1 MLGELR
7 RQSKSAIIYFLFAII
22 IIVFVF
28 TFNTGGQTGGCGSAD
43 VPVYAEVNGHAIDQ
57 SQVFMGMRLLP
68 GLVSSQD
75 GMALLMGMGVDI
87 MSLYSMDPENLT
99 PAQGRAI
106 VEALQGIF
114 IISDEAERLG
124 FSVNEKELA
133 KALYPAQFFDETEA
147 VEDGKEPG
155 KEFNWKDYNAWVSYW
170 LRASQTQYEEYTR
183 RVLLAKKMMMYFSGL
198 VQVTDADAEAT
209 GLAKKHQVNLEV
221 VEFAAG
227 SFADTVE
234 IPEDLSGFVE
244 ENKDKID
251 EYYDAHPA
259 EFHSKQQLKIRVAFA
274 GALPPAPARPQGPP
288 PEPDWAKAKAKG
300 DEFVGRL
307 KGDLPLLPEPPPEP
321 PKPEGDE
328 DKAVDDPSK
337 PEEPSREEPTE
348 PEARFRELAKHWSD
362 DAETRDRSGT
372 VIGWQEISAFGISPY
387 GPEVLA
393 ALTETREGEVVGPIK
408 GETGY
413 WLIRVEGEKAA
424 RDLSLEDARQEI
436 TETLYRQENAR
447 EAAKAQA
454 EILLAAAKGAGD
466 KTLEQ
471 VLEGEAFVDLGVA
484 ARKTGLFSAA
494 TPRFS
499 VPTVGPVEA
508 LFRDAFRLTDDAPVA
523 GEIYEEKRSERFF
536 VIRLVER
543 QAPPADEPLTDDD
556 IEAARETLAIERDV
570 AFFQAWYDS
579 LLQRARDKGD
589 IEYTT
594 DYDTYLQF
602 LQANLEAREAQA
614 AKQAARDARRG
625 RR

>member
-7 RQSKSAIIYFLFAII
+7 RHSKSAIIYFLFAII

-43 VPVYAEVNGHAIDQ
+43 VPIYAEVNGHAIDQ
-57 SQVFMGMRLLP
+57 SHVFMGMRLLP

-124 FSVNEKELA
+124 FSVSEKELA
-133 KALYPAQFFDETEA
+133 KALYPAKFFDEKEA

-155 KEFNWKDYNAWVSYW
+155 KEFNWKAYNAEVTYW
-170 LRASQTQYEEYTR
+170 LRASQTRYEEYTR

-227 SFADTVE
+227 SFTDTVE
-234 IPEDLSGFVE
+234 IPGDLSGFVE

-259 EFHSKQQLKIRVAFA
+259 EFHSKQQLKIRVALA
-274 GALPPAPARPQGPP
+274 DTEEKGGELLARLNGDKPLLPELPPPAPAPEAPEGEE
-288 PEPDWAKAKAKG
+288 PEPEDIGAEKP
-300 DEFVGRL
+300 
-307 KGDLPLLPEPPPEP
+307 LPQ
-321 PKPEGDE
+321 
-328 DKAVDDPSK
+328 
-337 PEEPSREEPTE
+337 EPTE

-362 DAETRDRSGT
+362 DGETRDRSGT
-372 VIGWQEISAFGISPY
+372 VIGWQEISAFGIPPY

-393 ALTETREGEVVGPIK
+393 ALTEAKEGEVVGPVK

-413 WLIRVEGEKAA
+413 WLIRVEDEKTA

-471 VLEGEAFVDLGVA
+471 VLEGEAFADLGVA

-499 VPTVGPVEA
+499 IPTVGPVEA
-508 LFRDAFRLTDDAPVA
+508 LFRDAFRLTDGAPVA
-523 GEIYEEKRSERFF
+523 GEIYEEERSERFF

-543 QAPPADEPLTDDD
+543 QAPSADEPLTEDD

-579 LLQRARDKGD
+579 LLQRAWDEGD
-589 IEYTT
+589 IEYTA

-602 LQANLEAREAQA
+602 LQANLEARETQA

>member
-28 TFNTGGQTGGCGSAD
+28 TFNTGGQMGGGCGGAD
-43 VPVYAEVNGHAIDQ
+43 IPVYAEINGHAIDQ

-87 MSLYSMDPENLT
+87 MALYGMDPENLT

-124 FSVNEKELA
+124 FSVSEKELA
-133 KALYPAQFFDETEA
+133 KALYPAQFFDEKEGSD
-147 VEDGKEPG
+147 DGDKPG

-183 RVLLAKKMMMYFSGL
+183 RVLLAQKMMVYFSGL

-227 SFADTVE
+227 SFADSVE
-234 IPEDLSGFVE
+234 IPSDLSGYVE
-244 ENKDKID
+244 ENKSKID

-259 EFHSKQQLKIRVAFA
+259 EFHSKKQLQIRVAFA
-274 GALPPAPARPQGPP
+274 SALPEAPARPKGPA
-288 PEPDWAKAKAKG
+288 PEPNWDQAKTKG
-300 DEFVGRL
+300 DELAARL
-307 KGDLPLLPEPPPEP
+307 SGEKALLPDVPPPP
-321 PKPEGDE
+321 PAPEGDGAVPAPG
-328 DKAVDDPSK
+328 KA
-337 PEEPSREEPTE
+337 EEPTD

-362 DAETRDRSGT
+362 DGATRDRSGT
-372 VIGWQEISAFGISPY
+372 VIGWQDIDTLGVAPY

-393 ALTETREGEVVGPIK
+393 ALTESKEGDIVGPVK
-408 GETGY
+408 GDTGY

-424 RDLSLEDARQEI
+424 RNLAIEDARPEI
-436 TETLYRQENAR
+436 SEALYRQENAR
-447 EAAKAQA
+447 GEANAKADV
-454 EILLAAAKGAGD
+454 LLAASKAAGD
-466 KTLEQ
+466 QTLEQ
-471 VLEGEAFVDLGVA
+471 ILEGDAFADMGVA
-484 ARKTGLFSAA
+484 ARKTGLFSAT

-499 VPTVGPVEA
+499 IPTVGPVEDM
-508 LFRDAFRLTDDAPVA
+508 FRDAFQLTDAAPVA
-523 GEIYEEKRSERFF
+523 GKVYEETRSERFF
-536 VIRLVER
+536 VVRLVER
-543 QAPPADEPLTDDD
+543 QTPSTDEPLTDDE

-579 LLQRARDKGD
+579 LLKQAMDEGD
-589 IEYTT
+589 VEYTA

-602 LQANLEAREAQA
+602 LQANVEEREAQA
-614 AKQAARDARRG
+614 AKQAAKAARRG
-625 RR
+625 R